1 MTENIPQCPKCKHYM
16 ANSSCG
22 PCVDKGTD
30 MIESIAKELG
40 VDAQQSEED
49 EILALKS
56 SCKILSRYP
65 EDFNV
70 VNPCECKYYMS
81 AAYGFR

>member
-1 MTENIPQCPKCKHYM
+1 MTENKPQCTKCKHYM

-22 PCVDKGTD
+22 PCADQGSQ
-30 MIESIAKELG
+30 MIESIEKELG

-49 EILALKS
+49 ELFALKS

-70 VNPCECKYYMS
+70 VNPFNCKYYMS
-81 AAYGFR
+81 ASLSFR